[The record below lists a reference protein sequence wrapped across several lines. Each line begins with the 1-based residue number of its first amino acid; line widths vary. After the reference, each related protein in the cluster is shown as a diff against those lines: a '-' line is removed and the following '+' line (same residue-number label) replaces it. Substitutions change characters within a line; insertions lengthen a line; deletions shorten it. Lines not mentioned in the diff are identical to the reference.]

1 MSILWSSFPN
11 LHSIILGEDNLLE
24 NMTAILYLSSFIL
37 SCIYILKYQLIYKS
51 YLAIPLISIAC
62 FLDEISFGERMLNF
76 QPLKTKNGFK
86 LDGFHDLPDLL
97 VSYISRHLAVAKIAL
112 SSN

>member
-1 MSILWSSFPN
+1 
-11 LHSIILGEDNLLE
+11 
-24 NMTAILYLSSFIL
+24 
-37 SCIYILKYQLIYKS
+37 
-51 YLAIPLISIAC
+51 
-62 FLDEISFGERMLNF
+62 MLNF